1 MSRLLLKMEGIV
13 KRFPGVVALKGVD
26 FELKAGEVHALLGEN
41 GAGKS
46 TLMKIIS
53 GALAPDEGRIYLDG
67 QATAIASPQHAQALG
82 ISTVHQELSL
92 IPSLSIAE
100 NIFLGRHPRRRGGVI
115 DWEATGARAREVLRD
130 LDLHDLDP

>member
-1 MSRLLLKMEGIV
+1 GLRDRGGAGGGRRVHGPLTAAGPGARGGKAMSRLLLKMEGIV

-82 ISTVHQELSL
+82 ISTVHQE
-92 IPSLSIAE
+92 P
-100 NIFLGRHPRRRGGVI
+100 
-115 DWEATGARAREVLRD
+115 
-130 LDLHDLDP
+130 